1 MFGLLLACFLFT
13 LLGTVFSQSVSIT
26 DQSAFSSQ
34 RSCARGCV
42 GSSVSGPLFLASKLS
57 CAQPYDNS
65 CFCRSDL
72 QQKAQSYLQSCVNS
86 ACTNSLDASSAVAVY
101 DAYCTS
107 AGFVKAAVTTGTQSS
122 FTTSTVNISSLPEY
136 RLSYILTNT
145 QSTGIGSSIETSSV
159 ASNTTGATS
168 NTIGG
173 LTKAEFIGIIVSAV
187 GSLAGVIGVW
197 ITCKRHRG

>member
-122 FTTSTVNISSLPEY
+122 FTTST
-136 RLSYILTNT
+136 
-145 QSTGIGSSIETSSV
+145 STGIGSSIETSSV